1 MVPSDAMSI
10 KKVSIKLQVPSDQL
24 ELIQRAAESQGQGPD
39 QFVLGAAVYK
49 AQEISLDQTLFR
61 LEEHAFQKVQDLLKN
76 TPKANENP
84 GFLKLMAVKPIWD
97 SSEVTK

>member
-1 MVPSDAMSI
+1 MALGDAMTI
-10 KKVSIKLQVPSDQL
+10 KKVSIKLQVPTDQL
-24 ELIQRAAESQGQGPD
+24 ELIQRAAESQDQSPD
-39 QFVLGAAVYK
+39 QYMLGAAISK
-49 AQEISLDQTLFR
+49 AQEILLDQTLFR
-61 LEEHAFQKVQDLLKN
+61 LEEHTFQKVQDLLEN